1 VYDAFMETFS
11 SLVLTVSAQREMYLP
26 RFADAE
32 TDWEWRVHR
41 TIAAVRYSL
50 PVPLEPGYQGIRR
63 TQPDM
68 KPFLG
73 HIVLRAGVDV
83 DPTAAIDRLLMPE
96 WPIHAPGARVGYV
109 WRSRDRHMG
118 RPDNSDINREHI
130 RYPDIKQMDVSL
142 PPSLVQL
149 LNTLDA
155 EGKGE

>member
-1 VYDAFMETFS
+1 MYDAFMETFS

-63 TQPDM
+63 TQLDM
-68 KPFLG
+68 EPFLG
-73 HIVLRAGVDV
+73 QIVLRADVDV
-83 DPTAAIDRLLMPE
+83 NPTAAIDRLLMPE
-96 WPIHAPGARVGYV
+96 WPTRAPGASVGYV
-109 WRSRDRHMG
+109 WRYRNRHMG
-118 RPDNSDINREHI
+118 RPDNSDINREYIHC
-130 RYPDIKQMDVSL
+130 PDVKQMDVSL

-149 LNTLDA
+149 LNTLDT
-155 EGKGE
+155 EKKGE